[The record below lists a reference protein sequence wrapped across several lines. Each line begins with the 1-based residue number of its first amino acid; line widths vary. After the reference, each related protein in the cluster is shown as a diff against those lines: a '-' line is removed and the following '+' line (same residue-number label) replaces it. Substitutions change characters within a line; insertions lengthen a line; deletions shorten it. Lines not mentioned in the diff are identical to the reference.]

1 MMKRFNICI
10 LFILLFANSH
20 SQAQHQ
26 TMLETPLIKQTAVA
40 PGASD
45 TVPALQLQEDDLQKI
60 VDLRSQFER
69 QNKTYSAPA
78 PPSQNLLRFLKK
90 DELDISDEAK
100 YWARLVKDASEL
112 FDASMTFRDTVIVN
126 PLFMPIVFRGDYLP
140 EDMTFYNFDTL
151 KVEDPYDRLYTS
163 DSLFTDQI
171 RQKDLEKQAYQ
182 YVQNNYPTYFR
193 YSLNDLPKDVIKPK
207 IIKKNIYEDLPIEVE
222 NDADFS
228 DVTGPSKFIPERRYW
243 TSGFESTIQFAQNYI
258 SKNWSNGGNS
268 NLNMI
273 TRQYLK
279 YDYNKDKVRF
289 TNEMEIKLNLST
301 LPSSIDTVHPY
312 KVHDD
317 VLRIHSSFGYQ
328 AFNKWYYTFDFNF
341 RTQLVNNYEVN
352 SEKVLAAFLAPLII
366 NVGPGMKYELE
377 KQDYKDKHKK
387 LKFSINLQPISYDF
401 QYSVKKGSNMD
412 LGRHGFKLKEN
423 PVEGE
428 NPYKNVLNQIGSR
441 IDANLVFQFNRNVS
455 WSSRFIYFT
464 TYEKINSEF
473 ENTLNL
479 QISRFFSTRIN
490 LQIRYDDGVERPED
504 FKSYFQINELL
515 SFGFNY
521 KW

>member
-1 MMKRFNICI
+1 MMKRFSVYI
-10 LFILLFANSH
+10 LFILLMAGNSLYAQNQTILEPPILGQ
-20 SQAQHQ
+20 QA
-26 TMLETPLIKQTAVA
+26 TATE
-40 PGASD
+40 PQD
-45 TVPALQLQEDDLQKI
+45 TVRRLQLEEKDLDNI
-60 VDLRSQFER
+60 VDLREQFDK
-69 QNKTYSAPA
+69 QNKTYSVPT
-78 PPSQNLLRFLKK
+78 PPSKNLLRFLKK
-90 DELDISDEAK
+90 DQLDISDEAM
-100 YWARLVKDASEL
+100 YWARRAKDASEL
-112 FDASMTFRDTVIVN
+112 FDEYTTFQDTIIVN
-126 PLFMPIVFRGDYLP
+126 PLFMPIVFKGDYLP
-140 EDMTFYNFDTL
+140 PHLTFYDPDLL
-151 KVEDPYDRLYTS
+151 KSKNPYEGLYPT
-163 DSLFTDQI
+163 DSLFA
-171 RQKDLEKQAYQ
+171 DLQRKKALQDLAYK

-193 YSLNDLPKDVIKPK
+193 YTENDLPQEVIKPK
-207 IIKKNIYEDLPIEVE
+207 MIKKNIYEDLPIEVE
-222 NDADFS
+222 NDVDFS
-228 DVTGPSKFIPERRYW
+228 DVTGPARFIPERRYW

-258 SKNWSNGGNS
+258 SKNWNNGGNS

-279 YDYNKDKVRF
+279 YDYNKDKIRF

-312 KVHDD
+312 KVNDD
-317 VLRIHSSFGYQ
+317 VLRIHSSFGYK

-341 RTQLVNNYEVN
+341 RTQMVNNYSPN
-352 SEKVLAAFLAPLII
+352 SDKILAAFLAPLII

-377 KQDYKDKHKK
+377 KSSEKDKHKK

-401 QYSVKKGSNMD
+401 QYSVKKGPNMD
-412 LGRHGFKLKEN
+412 LGRHSFELKEN

-441 IDANLVFQFNRNVS
+441 IDANLVFDINRHVS
-455 WSSRFIYFT
+455 WSSRFVYFT

-504 FKSYFQINELL
+504 FQSYFQINELL